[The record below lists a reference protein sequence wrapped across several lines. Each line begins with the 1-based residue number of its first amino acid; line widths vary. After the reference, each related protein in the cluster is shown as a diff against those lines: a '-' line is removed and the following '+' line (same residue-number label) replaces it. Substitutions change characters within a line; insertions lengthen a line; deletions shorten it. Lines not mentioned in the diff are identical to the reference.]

1 MHGEVTRHVR
11 GSVLDLRAWAHVS
24 RADAAPTRDSA
35 RWVEM
40 TAYSIRSAWLRWRPG
55 RRLSRSPAA
64 GSTSASP
71 DLFVLHRTGQ
81 GSTLTLLVNDGGTIR
96 CNGGKP
102 KSLSDPLLLD
112 ARDLAK
118 DLDGDATDNLRFTR
132 PAKVFTY
139 RVQLQDGTMTFSDM
153 AATNRK
159 HPELAR
165 AVLFAAQAAQGPC
178 GLTG

>member
-1 MHGEVTRHVR
+1 MG
-11 GSVLDLRAWAHVS
+11 
-24 RADAAPTRDSA
+24 
-35 RWVEM
+35 EM
-40 TAYSIRSAWLRWRPG
+40 TAYWIRIGLAAL
-55 RRLSRSPAA
+55 AA
-64 GSTSASP
+64 GAACASIAGCGLDMASP

-81 GSTLTLLVNDGGTIR
+81 GSRLTLLVNDSGTVR
-96 CNGGKP
+96 CNGSKP

-118 DLDGDATDNLRFTR
+118 DLDGDVTDNLKFTR

-139 RVQLQDGTMTFSDM
+139 RVQLQDGTLAFSDV

-165 AVLFAAQAAQGPC
+165 AVLFAAEAAQGPC

>member
-1 MHGEVTRHVR
+1 MG
-11 GSVLDLRAWAHVS
+11 
-24 RADAAPTRDSA
+24 
-35 RWVEM
+35 EM
-40 TAYSIRSAWLRWRPG
+40 TAYWIRIGLAAL
-55 RRLSRSPAA
+55 AA
-64 GSTSASP
+64 GAACVSIAGCGLDMASP

-81 GSTLTLLVNDGGTIR
+81 GSTLTLLVNDSGTIR
-96 CNGGKP
+96 CNGSKP

-118 DLDGDATDNLRFTR
+118 DLDGDVTDNLMFTR

-139 RVQLQDGTMTFSDM
+139 RVQLQDGALTFSDV